1 LDNVIFTLEELPDS
15 PMRASRLRSLPLLPL
30 GVLYTCA
37 HMLLDWLSYVHPF
50 GSFGLTPWNPST
62 GLGFVMVLLLGRR
75 TLPVFFAA
83 LIISN
88 LLIRGMPV
96 PMWVAIAE
104 SLLVGTGYGVA
115 LAALL
120 NPSLRF
126 DVSLSSVRDLF
137 LFLLALVLSSALV
150 ASAYVSLLF
159 IADLLPAHDV
169 PTALLRY
176 WVGDMIGVTVVTPF
190 GLLAFSRDHLIR
202 PEWEPVLQIASTL
215 ILTVWVAAVFA
226 QHHQLQLFYLL
237 FLPVTWIAVRSGV
250 EGVSVALMSIQLGLV
265 LALVIF
271 PGGSIDVL
279 DFQARMLVLAITGL
293 VAGVLVSERRAAEA
307 RLRMN
312 QAALAQVSRLGS
324 MGELA
329 AAIAHEI
336 NQPLSAASTYTG
348 LVAESLEGERL
359 RDPGTRDLAA
369 KAVSQIRRAAD
380 VVRRLRTLVRLGR
393 SERAPTSATTIISEA
408 IDLVRGDLERH
419 NIMLRLDLDGDLPL
433 LMADRLQIEQ
443 VLLNLI
449 RNAAEAILEAENGRR
464 EVLVRAKR
472 SGPGLV
478 ELSVID
484 TGRGFASSFAD
495 EVPLPL
501 STTKP
506 DGLGIGLSLCRS
518 IAEAHGG
525 ALMIRNTGS
534 GARVSISLPV
544 AENRS

>member
-1 LDNVIFTLEELPDS
+1 
-15 PMRASRLRSLPLLPL
+15 MRASRLRSLPLLPL
-30 GVLYTCA
+30 GALYTCA
-37 HMLLDWLSYVHPF
+37 HMVLDWLSYVHPF

-62 GLGFVMVLLLGRR
+62 GLGFLMVLLLGTR
-75 TLPVFFAA
+75 TLPVFFVA

-96 PMWVAIAE
+96 PIWVALAE
-104 SLLVGTGYGVA
+104 SLLVGTGYGTA
-115 LAALL
+115 LIALL
-120 NPSLRF
+120 HPSVRF
-126 DVSLSSVRDLF
+126 DPSLSSVRDLF
-137 LFLLALVLSSALV
+137 VFLLTLVFSSVAV

-159 IADLLPAHDV
+159 IADLLPAQDV

-190 GLLAFSRDHLIR
+190 GLLAFSREPLVR
-202 PEWEPVLQIASTL
+202 LEWESVLQIASTMA
-215 ILTVWVAAVFA
+215 LTIWVAAVFA
-226 QHHQLQLFYLL
+226 RHHQLQLFYLL

-265 LALVIF
+265 LALVVF
-271 PGGSIDVL
+271 PGGTIDVL

-307 RLRMN
+307 RLRKN

-348 LVAESLEGERL
+348 LVAESLEAERL
-359 RDPGTRDLAA
+359 RDPGTRDLAL

-393 SERAPTSATTIISEA
+393 SERVPTSVTTIMGEA
-408 IDLVRGDLERH
+408 NDLVRADLDREKIFIKFDLEP
-419 NIMLRLDLDGDLPL
+419 DLPL

-449 RNAAEAILEAENGRR
+449 RNAAEAIIAADDGRR
-464 EVLVRAKR
+464 EIVVQASR
-472 SGPGLV
+472 SHPGFV

-484 TGRGFASSFAD
+484 TGTGFASSFAGD
-495 EVPLPL
+495 VPFPL
-501 STTKP
+501 SSTKP
-506 DGLGIGLSLCRS
+506 EGLGIGLSLCRS

-525 ALMIRNTGS
+525 ALTIRNTGS

-544 AENRS
+544 SEA

>member
-1 LDNVIFTLEELPDS
+1 
-15 PMRASRLRSLPLLPL
+15 MRASRLRSLPLLPL
-30 GVLYTCA
+30 GALYTCA

-62 GLGFVMVLLLGRR
+62 GLGFLMVLLLGKR
-75 TLPVFFAA
+75 TLPVFFVA

-96 PMWVAIAE
+96 PMWVALAE
-104 SLLVGTGYGVA
+104 SLLVGTGYGTA
-115 LAALL
+115 LIALL
-120 NPSLRF
+120 HPSVRF
-126 DVSLSSVRDLF
+126 DTSLSSVRDLF
-137 LFLLALVLSSALV
+137 VFLLVLVLSSVAV

-159 IADLLPAHDV
+159 IADLLPAQDV

-190 GLLAFSRDHLIR
+190 GLLAFSREPLIR
-202 PEWEPVLQIASTL
+202 LEWESGFQIASTMA
-215 ILTVWVAAVFA
+215 LTIWVAAVFA
-226 QHHQLQLFYLL
+226 RHHQLQLFYLL

-265 LALVIF
+265 LALVVF
-271 PGGSIDVL
+271 PGGTIDVL

-307 RLRMN
+307 RLRKN

-348 LVAESLEGERL
+348 LVAESLEAERL
-359 RDPGTRDLAA
+359 RDPGTRDLAL

-393 SERAPTSATTIISEA
+393 SERVPTSVTTIMGEA
-408 IDLVRGDLERH
+408 NDLVRADLDREKIFIKFDLEPE
-419 NIMLRLDLDGDLPL
+419 LPL

-449 RNAAEAILEAENGRR
+449 RNAAEAIIAADDGRR
-464 EVLVRAKR
+464 EIVVQASR
-472 SGPGLV
+472 SHPGFV

-484 TGRGFASSFAD
+484 TGTGFASSFAGD
-495 EVPLPL
+495 VPFPL
-501 STTKP
+501 SSTKP
-506 DGLGIGLSLCRS
+506 EGLGIGLSLCRS

-525 ALMIRNTGS
+525 ALTIRNTGS

-544 AENRS
+544 SEA

>member
-1 LDNVIFTLEELPDS
+1 
-15 PMRASRLRSLPLLPL
+15 MRAIRFRSLPLLPL
-30 GVLYTCA
+30 GALYTCA
-37 HMLLDWLSYVHPF
+37 HMMLDWLSYVHPF

-62 GLGFVMVLLLGRR
+62 GLGFLMVLLLGQR

-96 PMWVAIAE
+96 PMWVAVAE
-104 SLLVGTGYGVA
+104 SVLVGTGYGIA
-115 LAALL
+115 LIALL
-120 NPSLRF
+120 HPSVRF
-126 DVSLSSVRDLF
+126 DTSLSSVRDLF
-137 LFLLALVLSSALV
+137 LFLLTLVLSSAAV

-159 IADLLPAHDV
+159 IADLLPAQDV

-190 GLLAFSRDHLIR
+190 GLLAFSREPLIR
-202 PEWEPVLQIASTL
+202 LEWESVLQIASTL
-215 ILTVWVAAVFA
+215 ALTIWVAAVFA
-226 QHHQLQLFYLL
+226 RHHQLQLFYLL

-250 EGVSVALMSIQLGLV
+250 EGVSVALAFIQLGLV
-265 LALVIF
+265 VALVLF

-293 VAGVLVSERRAAEA
+293 VAGVLVSERRAAES

-380 VVRRLRTLVRLGR
+380 VVRRLRTLVRLGH
-393 SERAPTSATTIISEA
+393 SERVPTRTMMIIGEA
-408 IDLVRGDLERH
+408 MDLVRADLDRD
-419 NIMLRLDLDGDLPL
+419 NIALRLDLEPDLPL
-433 LMADRLQIEQ
+433 VMADRLQIEQ

-449 RNAAEAILEAENGRR
+449 RNAAEAIIAARNGRR
-464 EVLVRAKR
+464 DIVVQARRL
-472 SGPGLV
+472 SPGLV
-478 ELSVID
+478 ELSVTD
-484 TGRGFASSFAD
+484 TGTGFASTFAGD
-495 EVPLPL
+495 VPFPL

-544 AENRS
+544 AED

>member
-1 LDNVIFTLEELPDS
+1 
-15 PMRASRLRSLPLLPL
+15 MRASRLRSLPLLPL
-30 GVLYTCA
+30 GAIYTCA

-62 GLGFVMVLLLGRR
+62 GLGFLMVLLLGKR
-75 TLPVFFAA
+75 TLPVFFVA

-96 PMWVAIAE
+96 PIWVAIAE
-104 SLLVGTGYGVA
+104 SFLVGTGYAVA
-115 LAALL
+115 LSALL
-120 NPSLRF
+120 HPSMRF
-126 DVSLSSVRDLF
+126 DTSLSSVRDLF
-137 LFLLALVLSSALV
+137 LFLLALVVSSAAV
-150 ASAYVSLLF
+150 ASSYVFLLF
-159 IADLLPAHDV
+159 IANLLPAHDV

-202 PEWEPVLQIASTL
+202 WEWEPILQIACTL
-215 ILTVWVAAVFA
+215 SLTVWVAAVFA
-226 QHHQLQLFYLL
+226 RHHQLQLFYLL
-237 FLPVTWIAVRSGV
+237 FLPVTWIAVRSGA

-265 LALVIF
+265 LALVAS
-271 PGGSIDVL
+271 PGGSTDVL

-329 AAIAHEI
+329 AAIAHQI

-348 LVAESLEGERL
+348 LVAESLEAERL
-359 RDPGTRDLAA
+359 RDPGTRDLAL

-393 SERAPTSATTIISEA
+393 SERVPTSATTIIGEA
-408 IDLVRGDLERH
+408 IDLVRADLEREK
-419 NIMLRLDLDGDLPL
+419 IVVKFDLQPDLPL

-449 RNAAEAILEAENGRR
+449 RNAAEAIIAAEDGRR
-464 EVLVRAKR
+464 EIVVQATR
-472 SGPGLV
+472 SNPASV
-478 ELSVID
+478 ELSIID
-484 TGRGFASSFAD
+484 TGTGFASSFAGD
-495 EVPLPL
+495 VPFPL
-501 STTKP
+501 SSTKP
-506 DGLGIGLSLCRS
+506 EGLGIGLSLCRS

-525 ALMIRNTGS
+525 ALTIRNTGS

-544 AENRS
+544 AEA

>member
-1 LDNVIFTLEELPDS
+1 
-15 PMRASRLRSLPLLPL
+15 MRASRLRSLPLLPL
-30 GVLYTCA
+30 GVLYICA
-37 HMLLDWLSYVHPF
+37 HMVLDWLSYVHPF

-75 TLPVFFAA
+75 TLPLFFAA

-96 PMWVAIAE
+96 PIWVAIAE
-104 SLLVGTGYGVA
+104 SFLVGTGYAVA
-115 LAALL
+115 LSALL
-120 NPSLRF
+120 HPSMRF
-126 DVSLSSVRDLF
+126 DTSLSSVRDLF
-137 LFLLALVLSSALV
+137 LFLLALVVSSAAV
-150 ASAYVSLLF
+150 ASSYVFLLF
-159 IADLLPAHDV
+159 IANLLPAHDV

-202 PEWEPVLQIASTL
+202 WEWEPILQIACTL
-215 ILTVWVAAVFA
+215 SLTVWVAAVFA
-226 QHHQLQLFYLL
+226 RHHQLQLFYLL
-237 FLPVTWIAVRSGV
+237 FLPVTWIAVRSGA

-265 LALVIF
+265 LALVAS
-271 PGGSIDVL
+271 PGGSTDVL

-312 QAALAQVSRLGS
+312 QAALEQVSRLGS

-336 NQPLSAASTYTG
+336 NQPLSAANTYTG
-348 LVAESLEGERL
+348 LVAESLEGEQL
-359 RDPGTRDLAA
+359 QDPGTRDLAA
-369 KAVSQIRRAAD
+369 KAVFQIRRAAD
-380 VVRRLRTLVRLGR
+380 VVRRLRTLVRLGH
-393 SERAPTSATTIISEA
+393 SERMPTSVTTIISEA
-408 IDLVRGDLERH
+408 IDLVRADLERH
-419 NIMLRLDLDGDLPL
+419 NILLRLDLASELPP

-449 RNAAEAILEAENGRR
+449 RNAAEAIIEAHKGRR
-464 EVLVRAKR
+464 EILVQAKR
-472 SGPGLV
+472 SSADFV

-484 TGRGFASSFAD
+484 TGRGFASSFAG
-495 EVPLPL
+495 EVPFPL

-506 DGLGIGLSLCRS
+506 DGLGIGLALCRS

-534 GARVSISLPV
+534 GAHVGISLPIV
-544 AENRS
+544 EG